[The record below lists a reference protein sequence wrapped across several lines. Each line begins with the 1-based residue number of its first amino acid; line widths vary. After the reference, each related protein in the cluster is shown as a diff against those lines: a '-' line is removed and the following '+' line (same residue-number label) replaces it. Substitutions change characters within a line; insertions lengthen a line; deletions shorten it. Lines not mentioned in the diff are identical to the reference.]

1 MSLEYFKIGDVAE
14 MLNTTVRT
22 IRYYEEEG
30 LLLPHRT
37 DGGTRLYSDHHVNRL
52 KAIIHLAENGF
63 SLDVIRLIAT
73 TRETC
78 STGDEGS
85 KRVTEVIGAAIS
97 SIDQKISDLNAL
109 RADLK
114 ASSKLVA
121 KCKGC
126 SNKPS
131 SKGCPECPANQNLR
145 KIEALNLIW
154 E

>member
-1 MSLEYFKIGDVAE
+1 MSNHYFKIGDVAE

-37 DGGTRLYSDHHVNRL
+37 DGGTRLYSEHHVDRL
-52 KAIIHLAENGF
+52 KAILHLAENGF
-63 SLDVIRLIAT
+63 SLDAIGLIASA
-73 TRETC
+73 RETC

-85 KRVTEVIGAAIS
+85 KKVTEVIDNTIS
-97 SIDQKISDLNAL
+97 RIDEKVSELNTL
-109 RADLK
+109 RSDLK
-114 ASSKLVA
+114 ASRKLVA

-131 SKGCPECPANQNLR
+131 SKGCPECPVNQSLH

>member
-1 MSLEYFKIGDVAE
+1 MSLKYFKIGEVAE
-14 MLNTTVRT
+14 MLTTTVRT

-37 DGGTRLYSDHHVNRL
+37 DGGTRLYSEHHVDRL
-52 KAIIHLAENGF
+52 KAILHLAENGF
-63 SLDVIRLIAT
+63 SLDVIGLIGSA
-73 TRETC
+73 RETC

-85 KRVTEVIGAAIS
+85 KKVTETIDSAIS
-97 SIDQKISDLNAL
+97 EIDEKISDLNT
-109 RADLK
+109 LK
-114 ASSKLVA
+114 SELTASRKLVA

-126 SNKPS
+126 SNQPS
-131 SKGCPECPANQNLR
+131 STGCPECPINQNLK

>member
-1 MSLEYFKIGDVAE
+1 MSFKYFKIGDVAE

-37 DGGTRLYSDHHVNRL
+37 DGGTRLYSEHHVDRL
-52 KAIIHLAENGF
+52 KAALHLAENGF
-63 SLDVIRLIAT
+63 SLDVIGLIAN
-73 TRETC
+73 TRESC

-85 KRVTEVIGAAIS
+85 KKVTQVIDTAIS
-97 SIDQKISDLNAL
+97 EIDGKISDLNTL
-109 RADLK
+109 RSDLK
-114 ASSKLVA
+114 ASRKLVA

-131 SKGCPECPANQNLR
+131 SKGCPACPVNHSLR
-145 KIEALNLIW
+145 KIETLNLIW